1 MKKGK
6 RITQALV
13 VILVVGIGYV
23 RNLDKKSFIYEQ
35 LRTKT
40 VSLESGKDKADSLQ
54 VKENN
59 IYIFTKNLIG
69 SSIQHL
75 ILNL

>member
-13 VILVVGIGYV
+13 VIIVVGIGYV
-23 RNLDKKSFIYEQ
+23 HNLDKKSVLYEQ
-35 LRTKT
+35 LLTKT
-40 VSLESGKDKADSLQ
+40 VSLEGGNDKTDSLQ
-54 VKENN
+54 VKENKLY
-59 IYIFTKNLIG
+59 IYTKDLID

-75 ILNL
+75 IINL

>member
-13 VILVVGIGYV
+13 VIIVVGIGCV
-23 RNLDKKSFIYEQ
+23 HNLDKKSFIYEQ

-40 VSLESGKDKADSLQ
+40 VSLESGNDKTDSLQ